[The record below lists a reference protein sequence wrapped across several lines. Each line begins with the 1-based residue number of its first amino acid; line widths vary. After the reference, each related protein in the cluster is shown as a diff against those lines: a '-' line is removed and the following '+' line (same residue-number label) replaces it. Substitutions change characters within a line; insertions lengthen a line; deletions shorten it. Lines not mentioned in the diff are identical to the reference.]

1 MLNTIASH
9 RQVNPFQDN
18 VLVRPD
24 PLVKETVSAG
34 GIILPGSKPRPV
46 DGHWATVVA
55 IGPGSSYRKC
65 CPTCTR
71 PHDVYDD
78 DIRVGDRV
86 LMDSATSGDALIYDG
101 AEHRMLR
108 KAEILAVD
116 ESCRETQQ

>member
-1 MLNTIASH
+1 MLNQISGH
-9 RQVNPFQDN
+9 REVLPFSDN
-18 VLVRPD
+18 I
-24 PLVKETVSAG
+24 LVKPDKPQPTVSAG
-34 GIILPGSKPRPV
+34 GIHLPAEKLRPI
-46 DGHWATVVA
+46 DGAWAVVVA

-101 AEHRMLR
+101 AEHRMVR
-108 KAEILAVD
+108 KAELLLVD
-116 ESCRETQQ
+116 ESCRP